1 MSVVTI
7 AVPLAVMILT
17 LMLGAPILFAM
28 LGAGFIGIWLIT
40 GDVEIAFG
48 ILKITPYRTAANYTL
63 MAVPMFILMAFM
75 TSLSGMAQ
83 DLFDAVADWLSHIKG
98 GLAAATVIAC
108 AIFGAMSGSS
118 AASATVMSSIAIP
131 NMRRLGY
138 SDVLAAGAVAVG
150 STLDI
155 LIPPSIAMVVYGIAT
170 ETSIGK
176 LLMAGVMP
184 GIVLAI
190 LLTISILVWVRIN
203 PALAPETR
211 YVPWKQRMRSL
222 RKVWLSL
229 ALITSLI
236 FLLYAG
242 IVTPTELAALGAL
255 AAALIALL
263 LGRLNWAN
271 GIAALKATARSTAM
285 IFMILIGAHV
295 LGVFLTMSQIPQTL
309 VSSVSAMDLNRWVV
323 IVAVVVIYFVLS
335 MFMDELPL
343 LLITLPFVFPLIR
356 SLGFDPVWFGVV
368 CMLMIA
374 MGLIF
379 PPVGLLAFIVS
390 ASGKVDL
397 VTVYK
402 GCTVLLLPIILTLI
416 LIMIFPQIAL
426 WLPSIMR

>member
-1 MSVVTI
+1 MSFTTI
-7 AVPLAVMILT
+7 GIPLAIMIVT
-17 LMLGAPILFAM
+17 LLLGAPILFSM
-28 LGAGFIGIWLIT
+28 LGAGFVGIWLIT
-40 GDVEIAFG
+40 GDIEVAFG

-83 DLFDAVADWLSHIKG
+83 DLFDAVSDWLSHLKG

-138 SDVLAAGAVAVG
+138 SDMLSAGAVAVG

-190 LLTISILVWVRIN
+190 LLTASILIWVRIN
-203 PALAPETR
+203 PSLAPETR
-211 YVPWKQRMRSL
+211 YVPWKQRMKSL
-222 RKVWLSL
+222 RKVWLSV
-229 ALITSLI
+229 ALISSLI
-236 FLLYAG
+236 FMLYAG
-242 IVTPTELAALGAL
+242 VVTPTELAALGAL
-255 AAALIALL
+255 AAALIALV
-263 LGRLNWAN
+263 LGKLNWKN
-271 GIAALKATARSTAM
+271 GIGALMATARSSAM

-323 IVAVVVIYFVLS
+323 IAAVVVLYFVLS

-343 LLITLPFVFPLIR
+343 LLITLPFVFPLVR

-368 CMLMIA
+368 CMLMVA

-390 ASGKVDL
+390 TSGKVDL
-397 VTVYK
+397 VTVYR
-402 GCTVLLLPIILTLI
+402 GCTVLLRPIILTLVR
-416 LIMIFPQIAL
+416 IMIFPQIAL
-426 WLPSIMR
+426 WLPSVMR